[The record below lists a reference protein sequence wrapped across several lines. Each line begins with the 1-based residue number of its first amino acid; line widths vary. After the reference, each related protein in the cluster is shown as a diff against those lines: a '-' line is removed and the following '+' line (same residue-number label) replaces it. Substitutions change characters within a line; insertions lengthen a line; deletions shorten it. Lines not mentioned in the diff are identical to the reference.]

1 MRLTTKEITMGSN
14 KRLSSFLLGVIVGG
28 VIGGVTALLLAPTSG
43 KKLRRKIS
51 DKAEGFYEDAQ
62 EYYESG
68 KDKIGELYRDG
79 RKKVSNII
87 EDAKKIVNPK

>member
-1 MRLTTKEITMGSN
+1 MSENDRV
-14 KRLSSFLLGVIVGG
+14 SSFLLGVMVGG

-51 DKAEGFYEDAQ
+51 DKAEDFYDEAQ

-68 KDKIGELYRDG
+68 RGKVEELYKEG
-79 RKKVSNII
+79 RKKVTDIV
-87 EDAKKIVNPK
+87 EDAKKIVSSQ

>member
-1 MRLTTKEITMGSN
+1 MANNNDRV
-14 KRLSSFLLGVIVGG
+14 SSFLLGIMVGG

-51 DKAEGFYEDAQ
+51 DKAEDFYDDAQ

-68 KDKIGELYRDG
+68 KGRVEEIYKEG
-79 RKKVSNII
+79 RKKVSDIV
-87 EDAKKIVNPK
+87 EDAKKIVKS